1 MDGEQGMKA
10 VVVGDVASNCFLT
23 SIDSLY
29 TEGKVAM
36 EVLSYKHKLGA
47 LFWILL
53 CNAEYNDF
61 CSLMYVYR
69 LFMIVTSSHSS

>member
-36 EVLSYKHKLGA
+36 EMLSYKQKSGA
-47 LFWILL
+47 LDLW
-53 CNAEYNDF
+53 
-61 CSLMYVYR
+61 CSRESKKFLYLGVR
-69 LFMIVTSSHSS
+69 V

>member
-10 VVVGDVASNCFLT
+10 VVVGDVASNCFRT

-36 EVLSYKHKLGA
+36 EMLSYKQKSGA
-47 LFWILL
+47 LDLW
-53 CNAEYNDF
+53 
-61 CSLMYVYR
+61 CSRESKKFLYLGVR
-69 LFMIVTSSHSS
+69 V

>member
-10 VVVGDVASNCFLT
+10 VVVGDVASNCFRT

-36 EVLSYKHKLGA
+36 EMLSYKQKSSALDLWCSRESKKFLYLG
-47 LFWILL
+47 
-53 CNAEYNDF
+53 
-61 CSLMYVYR
+61 VR
-69 LFMIVTSSHSS
+69 V

>member
-36 EVLSYKHKLGA
+36 DMLD
-47 LFWILL
+47 
-53 CNAEYNDF
+53 YNQTIGRSFFLDF
-61 CSLMYVYR
+61 VVQC
-69 LFMIVTSSHSS
+69 

>member
-23 SIDSLY
+23 SIDSSY

-36 EVLSYKHKLGA
+36 DMLSYKQKSGA
-47 LFWILL
+47 LDLW
-53 CNAEYNDF
+53 
-61 CSLMYVYR
+61 CSRESKKFLYLGVR
-69 LFMIVTSSHSS
+69 V

>member
-1 MDGEQGMKA
+1 MNPSTMDGEQGMKA

-36 EVLSYKHKLGA
+36 EMLSYKQKSGA
-47 LFWILL
+47 LDLW
-53 CNAEYNDF
+53 
-61 CSLMYVYR
+61 CSRESKKFLYLGVR
-69 LFMIVTSSHSS
+69 V